1 MALLL
6 VALATAIVVVGS
18 RLLAP
23 TPVIPQ
29 GGAAVFA
36 YSTIA
41 ADDSGQS
48 GGDIYLARADG
59 TDVRRLTSGP
69 GIESSPTWSPDGTRI
84 AYRVWESRAD
94 SIVVTDAGGGNTTTL
109 ATTPST
115 ASYCARGDLTWSPD
129 GTSLI
134 FPTSPVCDMT
144 FELFIVPSR
153 RFVSRDKAAGAGSGG
168 PIRRLVARRE
178 PDRLPGQGC
187 DRQHRPLRCGCRSER
202 CAGRRA
208 PGASDPCPRRRRLR
222 QYVRG
227 NLVTGRNRA
236 RGRLRC
242 ARHRRYSP
250 RTRGTSSWSRPMARS
265 RKSLPRRH
273 SIPRGHPMGS
283 GSPSTVTSNRRSTS
297 RTAHARLGPGS
308 SMRTA
313 PTNVVWIRWWRVAPP
328 PMQWSPDGTRL
339 AGVLIVPTPDDP
351 NLGFHYGVMTVD
363 GDDPQVALLD
373 GDAGS
378 WQPVVAPIPP
388 APSFEAAPRA
398 PERTLATGDDP
409 GNAGVIAIHLFEPR
423 LLEAGDRADDRQRG
437 GHDRQR
443 PCHAHEEQDRQ

>member
-1 MALLL
+1 MALAAA
-6 VALATAIVVVGS
+6 VVVVGS

-69 GIESSPTWSPDGTRI
+69 GIETTPTWSPDGTRI
-84 AYRVWESRAD
+84 AYRVWESGAD

-144 FELFIVPSR
+144 FELFIVPADGSSPATRLLAPGLEGRFADWSPDGNQIAFLGRDATGSIGHYVADADPNDALGGGLQAR
-153 RFVSRDKAAGAGSGG
+153 RILAPAGVDFANTSGGTWSPDGTGLAVVSGAPATGATASDTRNVFVVKADGSEPKVVAEAAFNPAWSPDGKRIAFHRHVEPSEYFAGSPMHGSDLG
-168 PIRRLVARRE
+168 R
-178 PDRLPGQGC
+178 
-187 DRQHRPLRCGCRSER
+187 RCG
-202 CAGRRA
+202 
-208 PGASDPCPRRRRLR
+208 
-222 QYVRG
+222 
-227 NLVTGRNRA
+227 
-236 RGRLRC
+236 
-242 ARHRRYSP
+242 RHQR
-250 RTRGTSSWSRPMARS
+250 TSSGSVGGGLRPAD
-265 RKSLPRRH
+265 
-273 SIPRGHPMGS
+273 
-283 GSPSTVTSNRRSTS
+283 
-297 RTAHARLGPGS
+297 A
-308 SMRTA
+308 
-313 PTNVVWIRWWRVAPP
+313 
-328 PMQWSPDGTRL
+328 WSPDGTRL

-351 NLGFHYGVMTVD
+351 NLGFHYGVISVD

-378 WQPVVAPIPP
+378 WQPVVSPDP
-388 APSFEAAPRA
+388 AGAF
-398 PERTLATGDDP
+398 L
-409 GNAGVIAIHLFEPR
+409 
-423 LLEAGDRADDRQRG
+423 RG
-437 GHDRQR
+437 GRTEPLND
-443 PCHAHEEQDRQ
+443 PCHRR